1 MSIAFEPSDSH
12 SPFLTGGKAQV
23 LGNQEL
29 LDIIFDF
36 LATWGQPSQEDRHR
50 ILLVG
55 LTCRHFFD
63 PAMERLWRVM
73 DDLWPLLN
81 LLPEG
86 FRSSRE
92 EARSYSLPLFSD
104 RFLQYAR
111 CVRSVKIGDWTTQF
125 PVYVYRELG
134 EHMAKDDSPLGTG
147 LLSRLRTVKVESCVE
162 GAVACFPLLLP
173 GRIET
178 VHFEVNDPNVNIQWV
193 SVCLVAAARYALYL
207 KDFTV
212 SLLHGIV
219 YKEDPFGKTIPLP
232 LLLFTSPDFKKAT
245 IQINA
250 RGAKYRFEVATP
262 EEWDEMQFSASLTGW
277 PNGWLALLSSL
288 DTALLGSL
296 ELKATARGLSVV
308 SDDPAWMEDISD
320 LFSNESR
327 RLRRLT
333 VDMGKLVYDSPTILP
348 VFQIRDLTHLSL
360 TALLTESYEKD
371 EEVNKFLDE
380 ILSNVSP
387 NLRSLELL
395 WPAGE
400 TPTSPF
406 TLKSLLCLPR
416 MKCNL
421 DRLRITVACQTL
433 PETDDAESESEC
445 RIRRLELDRCDTSN
459 LSDDDIIQFAQR
471 LLSSL
476 QTVEVFQHVV

>member
-1 MSIAFEPSDSH
+1 
-12 SPFLTGGKAQV
+12 
-23 LGNQEL
+23 
-29 LDIIFDF
+29 
-36 LATWGQPSQEDRHR
+36 
-50 ILLVG
+50 
-55 LTCRHFFD
+55 
-63 PAMERLWRVM
+63 MERLWRVM
-73 DDLWPLLN
+73 DDLSPLLN

-245 IQINA
+245 IQINGTRSERLALRYSVTTPRSLSTLHPLLLGIA